1 MSKLLR
7 DSKLFSTGGGTAIL
21 KGYLDMYGGVIC
33 GHSDGGMGTT
43 GIPQVGARDAIHPS
57 LLRAIE

>member
-1 MSKLLR
+1 MVLP
-7 DSKLFSTGGGTAIL
+7 FS